1 MLRTRVLTALVML
14 PVVLGMLFL
23 AGEAPWA
30 AFALAITL
38 IASWEWSRL
47 CGFSRWG
54 ARAYLVACGAIGG
67 ALFMAYQRMPPEAFA
82 SISQAVLV
90 ASAYFWIF
98 GVPVW
103 LAMKLRPP
111 RWALGAAGWFVVWP
125 MWAAMI
131 ELRAVSPWLLLALAV
146 LVWVADISA
155 YFAGRRFGRVKL
167 APAIS
172 PGKTWEGVAGALAGV
187 LAYGIALDVF
197 AHSQPNPTAPY
208 FDGPWGGLALLAM
221 VGLTIVSV
229 YGDLFESWMK
239 RGAGMKDSSNL
250 LPGHGGILDRIDS
263 LTSSLPVAA
272 LLVALHRQATAS

>member
-172 PGKTWEGVAGALAGV
+172 PGKTWEGVWSGMLGALALAGFWLWLDLAVTVDSPSVFTRLYGRAGGV
-187 LAYGIALDVF
+187 MMVLMLVFLA
-197 AHSQPNPTAPY
+197 
-208 FDGPWGGLALLAM
+208 AM
-221 VGLTIVSV
+221 SV
-229 YGDLFESWMK
+229 VGDLFESLVK
-239 RGAGMKDSSNL
+239 RGAGAKDSSAL
-250 LPGHGGILDRIDS
+250 LPGHGGVLDRVDA
-263 LTSSLPVAA
+263 LLPVFPIA
-272 LLVALHRQATAS
+272 LALASL